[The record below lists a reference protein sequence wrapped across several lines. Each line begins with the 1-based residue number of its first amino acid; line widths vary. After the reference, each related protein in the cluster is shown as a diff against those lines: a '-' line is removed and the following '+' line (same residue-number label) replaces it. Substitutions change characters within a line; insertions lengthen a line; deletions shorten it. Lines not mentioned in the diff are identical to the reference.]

1 MTSISLSLLA
11 TYAAYARA
19 RFVRKTQQVIATQD
33 QFLCNLLQLHR
44 ETELGQQFGLREIKT
59 IDQFRSRIP
68 ILPYDSYE
76 TYVNRIAAG
85 EKNVLNPDPAVYI
98 NFTSGSNGNKKQVSK
113 SVSNKFYLSLNVFF
127 SYYLDFSLANYNLEC
142 HYN

>member
-19 RFVRKTQQVIATQD
+19 RFVRKTQQVIATQE

-68 ILPYDSYE
+68 IRPVRNIND
-76 TYVNRIAAG
+76 G
-85 EKNVLNPDPAVYI
+85 EKRW
-98 NFTSGSNGNKKQVSK
+98 
-113 SVSNKFYLSLNVFF
+113 
-127 SYYLDFSLANYNLEC
+127 
-142 HYN
+142 